1 MLKFFKSV
9 KEYNREIYQPAF
21 NIIKMYR
28 DKLNSGDIQSFLDEY
43 VDKLWRGRVCKIL
56 SEGGIDIFPK
66 QENYICEN
74 CLEGNDLIEIKVPS
88 HIEIIGSYCFAYSML
103 EKISFAPGSE
113 LRILGFGSLQG
124 TNIKEITLPKGFQ
137 HFDGLVFDSCYELSV
152 VTIPNTLQSIGSGV
166 FKNCSK
172 LTKLF
177 YEGGVE
183 DFNQI
188 YKDKNWLSGS
198 SIKRI
203 NCLDGIISV

>member
-1 MLKFFKSV
+1 
-9 KEYNREIYQPAF
+9 
-21 NIIKMYR
+21 
-28 DKLNSGDIQSFLDEY
+28 
-43 VDKLWRGRVCKIL
+43 
-56 SEGGIDIFPK
+56 
-66 QENYICEN
+66 
-74 CLEGNDLIEIKVPS
+74 
-88 HIEIIGSYCFAYSML
+88 ML

-124 TNIKEITLPKGFQ
+124 TNIRGITLPKEFQ

-152 VTIPNTLQSIGSGV
+152 VVIPNTLQSIGSGV
-166 FKNCSK
+166 FKNCPK

-177 YEGGVE
+177 YEGGTE
-183 DFNQI
+183 DFNQV